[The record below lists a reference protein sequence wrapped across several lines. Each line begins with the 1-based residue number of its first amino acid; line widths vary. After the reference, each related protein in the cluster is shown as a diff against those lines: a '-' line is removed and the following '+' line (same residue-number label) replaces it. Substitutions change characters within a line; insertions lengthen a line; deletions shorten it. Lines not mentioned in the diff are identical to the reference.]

1 MAIGHIDQ
9 EKSFQLVQNTR
20 ILGRKRIVVTQDSFN
35 CSGLFSPVTYPQK
48 RRSRRPQIE
57 KFNMLESLPK
67 DMLVKVLC
75 KVDSSDLGQ
84 LLVVSKTVSEAAL
97 IARKIHHLYSTPT
110 KRTFKWLD
118 ISDNYEDAPNA
129 PMQHRVAR
137 SRNEGKNL
145 ASLAVDL
152 FLNYDD

>member
-1 MAIGHIDQ
+1 MAVGCIDQ
-9 EKSFQLVQNTR
+9 QKSVRLVHGTK
-20 ILGRKRIVVTQDSFN
+20 ILGRKRVVIAQDSFN
-35 CSGLFSPVTYPQK
+35 SSGVFSPVSFPQK
-48 RRSRRPQIE
+48 RRSRRSQNE
-57 KFNMLESLPK
+57 RFNMLESLPK

-84 LLVVSKTVSEAAL
+84 LLLVSKTVNEAAL

-118 ISDNYEDAPNA
+118 ASNNYEDAPNA

-137 SRNEGKNL
+137 SRMKGKNL
-145 ASLAVDL
+145 ACLAVDL
-152 FLNYDD
+152 FLNYDE